1 MNLDGKEIRTDI
13 AGFGIVYWEGGFRG
27 WIMIDAWE
35 VPDPYDACLK
45 GKQAIEKFLAR
56 V

>member
-1 MNLDGKEIRTDI
+1 M
-13 AGFGIVYWEGGFRG
+13 
-27 WIMIDAWE
+27 MIDAWE

-45 GKQAIEKFLAR
+45 GKRAIDRFLAS